1 MRIFSLGR
9 NCLAP
14 KLKEGIAIVGGGGCT
29 LIRTQHYPAPP
40 QATASQRCSTISGF
54 SLICLMHQYQPTP
67 STELTEFQSSFLLKN
82 ALEIPVMW
90 WHRGTP
96 GPPGTQRPL
105 QPSLQRVPRGRRFK
119 ICGEAIR
126 CGEQWDRMSWMVDSD
141 VGIYAYL
148 CIQVFGTCT
157 MCCSLSKGR
166 HLSYR
171 CYSMNNFF

>member
-1 MRIFSLGR
+1 M
-9 NCLAP
+9 AP
-14 KLKEGIAIVGGGGCT
+14 KLKEGIAIVGGGGRT

-105 QPSLQRVPRGRRFK
+105 QPSLQRVPRGRSFK